1 MLQGRI
7 DLLTRFIWRH
17 SSLVCPVLKQ
27 FAPDGAAA
35 KTKAKTRAL
44 IAEAIA
50 FHIEGVKKFGEP
62 APRPSCE
69 AVSVKINAPRAKQSA
84 RAG

>member
-1 MLQGRI
+1 M
-7 DLLTRFIWRH
+7 
-17 SSLVCPVLKQ
+17 LKQ

-35 KTKAKTRAL
+35 KTKAETRAL

-50 FHIEGVKKFGEP
+50 FHIEGLKKFGEP

-69 AVSVKINAPRAKQSA
+69 VVSVKINAPRAKQSA